1 MDAMMRLVNLSAEVD
16 ALRNKTELNRRMA
29 KEATAQAANATQV
42 ASSLQQVS
50 VGGAGGPFFFPP
62 AALLIQLNVCCCFL
76 NPPDSQRHGE
86 AVHQAAGEDRLSG
99 GRRSQRHQQEGHG
112 HQEGS
117 RRSPQQSHQGD

>member
-1 MDAMMRLVNLSAEVD
+1 MDAMMRLVDLSAEVE

-50 VGGAGGPFFFPP
+50 IGSAGGPFFSPCSFADPVKC
-62 AALLIQLNVCCCFL
+62 LLFFL
-76 NPPDSQRHGE
+76 NPPESQQHGG

-99 GRRSQRHQQEGHG
+99 GGRSERHQQEGHG
-112 HQEGS
+112 HQEGG